1 MSIIQTKKTRIL
13 LLTTGGTIASVKSPD
28 GLTPGITSQQLLA
41 YLPQI
46 GPEIS
51 IDIKP
56 LFDIDSTDMTAEH
69 WLQIVRAVRENY
81 DDVDGFVIAHGT
93 DTMAYTAA
101 VLSYLIQDSRKPI
114 VLTGAQR
121 PIGFEITDAKSNL
134 QDSILYAA
142 DPHSRGVQIVFAGK
156 VIAGTRARKVRSMSY
171 AAFAS
176 INLPEIAEINNGRII
191 RYQTDGEFY
200 RADGQE
206 AGDRPERDQAPLGSS
221 IASQATG
228 SDPIRSRSVRFCEQV
243 NPKVFLLKLTPGMN
257 PALLPEI
264 FRLYDAVVVE
274 SFGAGGIPES
284 LRQTLFEELSKYRP
298 EEKVLAM
305 TTQVTYEG
313 SHLETYEVGRRIADT
328 FQILEASRVQRID
341 GRLEPHLVV
350 ALAGAAVDDGVGAF
364 RLTDLDQLFR
374 HQRSRHGGAQHI
386 LSFIDRI
393 GLQRRPDIIG
403 DELFSQIDGDGLD
416 GAGGH
421 GLLLDRVEIFFLS
434 GVAADGDDVIV
445 VFLRQPL
452 HNDGRVQPAG
462 ISQYYFFFSH
472 FLFSS

>member
-1 MSIIQTKKTRIL
+1 MKRIL

-28 GLTPGITSQQLLA
+28 GLMPGITSEQLLA

-46 GPEIS
+46 GPDIS
-51 IDIKP
+51 IDIEA
-56 LFDIDSTDMTAEH
+56 LFHIDSTDMQVDHWMKILHTIREH
-69 WLQIVRAVRENY
+69 YADY
-81 DDVDGFVIAHGT
+81 DGFVVAHGT

-101 VLSYLIQDSRKPI
+101 ILSYLIRDSQKPI

-142 DPHSRGVQIVFAGK
+142 DPGSRGVQIVFAGK

-191 RYQTDGEFY
+191 RYQKDEEFY
-200 RADGQE
+200 RAEQDG
-206 AGDRPERDQAPLGSS
+206 
-221 IASQATG
+221 TG
-228 SDPIRSRSVRFCEQV
+228 EETVQFSEEID
-243 NPKVFLLKLTPGMN
+243 PKVFLLKLTPGME

-284 LRQTLFEELSKYRP
+284 LRQTLFDELSKYRP

-328 FQILEASRVQRID
+328 FQVLEARD
-341 GRLEPHLVV
+341 MTLEAVV
-350 ALAGAAVDDGVGAF
+350 TKLMWILAD
-364 RLTDLDQLFR
+364 RQQSWDQIRERFYTPI
-374 HQRSRHGGAQHI
+374 AK
-386 LSFIDRI
+386 DT
-393 GLQRRPDIIG
+393 
-403 DELFSQIDGDGLD
+403 
-416 GAGGH
+416 
-421 GLLLDRVEIFFLS
+421 LL
-434 GVAADGDDVIV
+434 
-445 VFLRQPL
+445 
-452 HNDGRVQPAG
+452 
-462 ISQYYFFFSH
+462 
-472 FLFSS
+472 